1 MWESRQAGSWRGAYL
16 PPPQVQDAERLPAPM
31 WVRVVQLELA
41 SALVPTSCSA
51 EQDVR
56 SLCSHFLSRGRL
68 GSICLLAFQV
78 SRFPWPNEDTAK
90 SHLQPPSRPRDD
102 FDKAARSGASNQRT
116 FDENHSEIA
125 GQAWIVAIAG
135 HSVCWSRFRADRYRK
150 DGSGKADGQGCQTRE
165 RLRQGHKEV
174 LQNGNAR

>member
-16 PPPQVQDAERLPAPM
+16 PPPQVQDAERLPALM

-56 SLCSHFLSRGRL
+56 SLCSRFLSRGRL
-68 GSICLLAFQV
+68 GSTCLLEFQV

-90 SHLQPPSRPRDD
+90 NLLSLHRDPR
-102 FDKAARSGASNQRT
+102 
-116 FDENHSEIA
+116 
-125 GQAWIVAIAG
+125 
-135 HSVCWSRFRADRYRK
+135 
-150 DGSGKADGQGCQTRE
+150 
-165 RLRQGHKEV
+165 RLRQSCPVRSQSSEDV
-174 LQNGNAR
+174 R